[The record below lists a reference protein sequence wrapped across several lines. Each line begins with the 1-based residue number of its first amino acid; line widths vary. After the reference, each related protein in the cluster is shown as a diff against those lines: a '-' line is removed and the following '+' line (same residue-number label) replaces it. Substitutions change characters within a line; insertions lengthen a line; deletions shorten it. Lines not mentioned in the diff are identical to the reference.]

1 MLIEFVTALFVLIGV
16 LLVLIVLIQKTSNS
30 LGIGNMGGRN
40 VMLFGSSG
48 GQDIFQKIT
57 WVLGILFMGGSLVLS
72 ILKTQ
77 QVRNSRYLSSQKTI
91 QVEQPAE
98 QKK

>member
-1 MLIEFVTALFVLIGV
+1 MLIGLVTTLFIIIG
-16 LLVLIVLIQKTSNS
+16 LFLVLIVLIQKTSNS
-30 LGIGNMGGRN
+30 LGIGSMGGRN

-57 WVLGILFMGGSLVLS
+57 WVLGTLFMAGSLVLS

-77 QVRNSRYLSSQKTI
+77 EVRTSKYLQSTQTI
-91 QVEQPAE
+91 QVEQ
-98 QKK
+98 K

>member
-1 MLIEFVTALFVLIGV
+1 MLIGLVTTLFIIIG
-16 LLVLIVLIQKTSNS
+16 LFLVLIVLIQKTSNS

-57 WVLGILFMGGSLVLS
+57 WVLGALFMAGSLALS

-77 QVRNSRYLSSQKTI
+77 EVRTSKYLQTTQTI
-91 QVEQPAE
+91 QVEQ
-98 QKK
+98 K